1 MVKRYSGD
9 KVRDEKKNFDENGEN
24 IRWRM
29 IVITKGENKLKTK
42 SSDTLKDKLRSY
54 GKDIEKI
61 HWDHIV
67 KGQNKY

>member
-1 MVKRYSGD
+1 
-9 KVRDEKKNFDENGEN
+9 
-24 IRWRM
+24 M

-61 HWDHIV
+61 H
-67 KGQNKY
+67 